1 MLGVGY
7 VDPTDFHRSA
17 LLVGLKEEQTTG
29 FNPIKLGVIG
39 STDTHV
45 SSAGNVKESSWVGA
59 VVGEGTSLER
69 LEKGILTSGIDGNP
83 GGLAG
88 VWAEENTRDSIFDA
102 LLRKEVFGTSGP
114 RIRPRFF
121 AGWDIEENLCAA
133 PDMIERA
140 YDSGVPMGGDI
151 KSSGGGKNLTFLMQA
166 SKDPDGLGIET
177 LQLIKGWID
186 SAGAMR
192 TSVIPVIS
200 EKKGANTKIINTI
213 KSKNIQKEI
222 YLTDTVSLLKKSFSL
237 EVEDN
242 GELQGVNNRVQL
254 SKCEETIQTLIKEKH
269 MIGGVTFI
277 NPASCTISEESI
289 IGLDV
294 IIEANTHIR
303 GNSKISNNCKIGPN
317 SFIKDTIIHDNC
329 EIINST
335 IFNSKIMD
343 HVKIGPYSH
352 IRPNCEISSHGK
364 IGNFVEIKNSKLDEE
379 VKVNHLS
386 YIGDSK
392 VGKYT
397 NIGAGTITAN
407 FDGTK
412 KYQTIIGKNSSIG
425 ANTVLIAPINLG
437 DSVTTGAGSVITKDS
452 QNNSLAIA
460 RSKQVNIKNWKKNK
474 S

>member
-1 MLGVGY
+1 MTQKIA
-7 VDPTDFHRSA
+7 D
-17 LLVGLKEEQTTG
+17 
-29 FNPIKLGVIG
+29 
-39 STDTHV
+39 V
-45 SSAGNVKESSWVGA
+45 SLI
-59 VVGEGTSLER
+59 TS
-69 LEKGILTSGIDGNP
+69 
-83 GGLAG
+83 
-88 VWAEENTRDSIFDA
+88 
-102 LLRKEVFGTSGP
+102 RK
-114 RIRPRFF
+114 
-121 AGWDIEENLCAA
+121 
-133 PDMIERA
+133 
-140 YDSGVPMGGDI
+140 
-151 KSSGGGKNLTFLMQA
+151 
-166 SKDPDGLGIET
+166 KDPHGYGRVFTENNLIEKIVEEKDCTKNERSNVLTNAGIYCFSWKS
-177 LQLIKGWID
+177 L
-186 SAGAMR
+186 S
-192 TSVIPVIS
+192 
-200 EKKGANTKIINTI
+200 KIINTL
-213 KSKNIQKEI
+213 KSNNKQKEI
-222 YLTDTVSLLKKSFSL
+222 YLTDTITLLKNSYSF

-242 GELQGVNNRVQL
+242 GELQGINNRVQL
-254 SKCEETIQTLIKEKH
+254 SECEETLQTLIKKKH
-269 MIGGVTFI
+269 MLGGVTII

-317 SFIKDTIIHDNC
+317 SFIKDTIINDNC

-412 KYQTIIGKNSSIG
+412 KYQTNIGKNSSIG

-460 RSKQVNIKNWKKNK
+460 RSKQVNIENWKKNK